1 MESITTTCLIDLAFD
16 LSVDWKT
23 LARVL
28 GLSEEV
34 SRICDD
40 YRRNV
45 FEQAYRMLQTWKRK
59 NGSRATFQALGDA
72 LSHDV
77 VSRNDLAQRYC
88 AGRNRNS
95 LDEGIDLKGL
105 KAGEV
110 SISAVL
116 SIANNFGKEWVWVG
130 RLLGLEDS
138 LLDSIR
144 EDHSQAYE
152 CTYKMLELWCKKK
165 SGNATYECLARAL
178 LHRTVGMREVA
189 EKFCVER
196 REKLIASAVPSGEG
210 IKSLDEKMKNLALG
224 SSTVSA
230 SRAAG
235 SWSEAPSATGN
246 KSPLAAGSAPPR
258 VPESTDDCIT
268 KNFITILSFQVW
280 RELAIKLDPT
290 RPLGGDYRHLAEEM
304 GYNVDKILYFQSRKD
319 PTEALLMDCANL
331 VSIDELCNK
340 LETIGRSDARKV
352 VDEWI
357 KSQDCKCAA
366 CNI

>member
-1 MESITTTCLIDLAFD
+1 MAFFVPLFVFFVFFFNPLFGGDFLSTEVPFCLGSFTKSFSLF
-16 LSVDWKT
+16 
-23 LARVL
+23 R
-28 GLSEEV
+28 
-34 SRICDD
+34 CCCCFFFF
-40 YRRNV
+40 V
-45 FEQAYRMLQTWKRK
+45 FVFSQPF
-59 NGSRATFQALGDA
+59 S
-72 LSHDV
+72 
-77 VSRNDLAQRYC
+77 
-88 AGRNRNS
+88 
-95 LDEGIDLKGL
+95 GIDLKGL

-246 KSPLAAGSAPPR
+246 KSPLAAGSASPR